1 MAKAGGWRLG
11 AGGWRLE
18 AGGWTKDLRLEA
30 GGEYLL
36 YMVAFYA
43 VYLFPFNFRLL
54 RHIVSL

>member
-1 MAKAGGWRLG
+1 MAK

-18 AGGWTKDLRLEA
+18 AGGWRLEA

-43 VYLFPFNFRLL
+43 VYSFPFNFRLL